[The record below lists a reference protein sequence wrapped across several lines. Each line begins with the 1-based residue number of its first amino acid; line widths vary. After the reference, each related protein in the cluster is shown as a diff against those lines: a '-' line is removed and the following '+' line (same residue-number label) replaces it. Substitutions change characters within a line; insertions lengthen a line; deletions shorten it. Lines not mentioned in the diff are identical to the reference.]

1 MSSFKALNIESD
13 IESDDEI
20 DDTKEIQIEEALKLY
35 QTALKYHSEG
45 PRSFAQAAEAY
56 KALFES
62 EIFNYTESLSE
73 FRRSALH
80 GDPDFDLLFQEDFDA
95 GPVQTAGGAD
105 SAPNTL
111 PQILHLSYKN
121 HGQFL
126 LEALHHE
133 LGTSQLS
140 SSTHAPLQ
148 FFAEALDKDDTDLD
162 LWSRAASVAAL
173 AGSSRIARFCLEAVL
188 EGDDEGLDSIMRLP
202 GLEEGFA
209 GQQLRELVEKLKDQL
224 SLALAPLSD
233 LRRKRLS
240 TAIKKRLAPL
250 TFAPLPAEVQLRKK
264 LQDAFDSPPF
274 QVTLTPISAT
284 WAHVGDAILT
294 EYIQGLQQRSE
305 KGPGAL
311 VALKLPRV
319 SAHEPGAIDMEVH
332 HGPGAEPESK
342 PDHQKDVGQDTREQ
356 PRTNAREDG
365 DSEMKDAE
373 DDTQTS
379 KPEAA
384 ANGDGAAIDQSERPG
399 GPSRKRSTDSAGLAE
414 TADGGRVRSKRIRA
428 RESVGDGALGTV
440 PDTSHQ
446 LYESG
451 FKTVF
456 EEADDWTFQM
466 INEILAKLGI
476 KSLGSSKKLRDV
488 LRNQGEPAGSRNTKL
503 ETAAKDLYL
512 ILQTCTPQ
520 AATVLTSGDSVDL
533 LGGASREAGL
543 NAFLGYTKSPGSQAS
558 SGPLLVDEGLL
569 SWSQRFEIGGPVKE
583 LLWSWL
589 QAMMRSRAMSTSE
602 NQTNSRSSY
611 LRHQWSED
619 LKRIVVQAI
628 VNADDLVY
636 QRLLEEATQLNSR
649 LLQAQ
654 ASGKELEL
662 DERETSMIEM
672 VQSVFELHLDV
683 YSLIRHP
690 TSSVDIST
698 QTLQRERLE
707 RWVLL
712 ARDAIAY
719 RSSCRKISSID
730 ELDFRHL
737 WASIFHLSVSEDTSQ
752 DYVVACIEELKTIA
766 GLLDIPV
773 IHLQN
778 NAIMPELSVEAAER
792 ELTKINMKDAF
803 MKVFQQ
809 DENDPVTV
817 IESLEPILESSCQ
830 GKSQQNNQNP
840 GRLEIADSQDNY
852 DSPSQPSD
860 LGNENEQI
868 AAQSRPGP
876 LQAMIQFVS
885 NANVSLRLSLWQRLR
900 QAYEAID
907 YPPKVVSCYLRSI
920 EILVEDMK
928 SAAYTEDAPEQRSA
942 ELLKWLRI
950 IDEIFVK
957 ILKSFG
963 MENIFECID
972 EDHMQ
977 SSLNA
982 IAELLW
988 LLNTTN
994 VYEDDLIRAGQ
1005 LSQPTFEG
1013 HPSPLHHTALAKLHE
1028 IQVRGWMLQW
1038 ILLDDAM
1045 KSNADLFPTPNED
1058 RFEYLRHLHYD
1069 FGIRGFCAASN
1080 KLFLRVF
1087 KDQLLRWFKDNDIA
1101 DVETRDR
1108 VLCQVLYDLY
1118 NLYCFTDP
1126 LDKTEHPN
1134 EYDPKHDPMDQKAAL
1149 KLLDFVMY
1157 QTRKV
1162 SLKDLHKTQLGA
1174 SIDVV
1179 HGHLARTK
1187 PAGADDL
1194 ALNRLKYMSFIKS
1207 PIRATDLYRCVKGV
1221 GELSTK
1227 PIPSKNARIASKGWY
1242 FLMGSLALNRFRSQ
1256 NQKRQAPVPTED
1268 LNIASAFFVQD
1279 LEFDSERWET
1289 WYLQALSYDYQ
1300 IDEMVAWSAEKV
1312 NRNDPDLI
1320 QHQRAA
1326 IHCYTMAVATAMRHA
1341 DSSEKT
1347 QDKIAQLFADFGMR
1361 IYASSRDPFAMQAFN
1376 FKEAET
1382 RFYSKFEITREA
1394 PFTPLLV
1401 SSAWKFAAG
1410 LFRRAINRRPDYWLN
1425 YYMLGKCLWKLLNV
1439 DSRSSNGTSSN
1450 NNGSKIST
1458 WPDTRYSFEKIVQ
1471 SSNVTSSVEVVDAF
1485 VRAIEELPEKKG
1497 SRDAILEPH
1506 YKLLSVLHKMVHT
1519 QKRTPNQAMEALQAT
1534 HYARQIP
1541 MPLSEDDDISDREEW
1556 DDYCLKVLKVIRQAD
1571 KSNWHHRMTARAARI
1586 HYGDPRPE
1594 DTFVSAIAAKN
1605 EFTQQIYTKTMQLQV
1620 WKPEYERLGR
1630 HFVYTTR
1637 YTTFFIQLLAETNDR
1652 AGMEALAKRVR
1663 RRNHEFYEHGKLW
1676 QNLCQ
1681 TYLKM
1686 LRKAARIPEGHED
1699 AVFKAINHE
1708 EWLVWAGKLETWCR
1722 KPENKSPVL
1731 EVLTEAI
1738 ELRRLNNNL
1747 MKATLIDDL
1756 IGDTYALLYQQV
1768 LPQLLAESGPA
1779 PTSETVQPP
1788 SGAAAAPERTNMM
1801 SMQNIMNMDGT
1812 SDQQGQTPA
1821 FQVLNLQS
1829 STQPQPSPAEPPITA
1844 AAPKTRLKG
1853 VGRRELMRKAD
1864 AAVTRPVAAPSTT
1877 NIPIRATPTPKSAP
1891 PAADATAGAAE
1902 DATKVKEEPEAEG
1915 EAEGEAE
1922 AEADGQDE
1930 QQEGAQET
1938 AEEGTQEETETGTGA
1953 AEPSAPASVHDSAD
1967 DESELSELDEDLD

>member
-1 MSSFKALNIESD
+1 MSAFKALNIESD
-13 IESDDEI
+13 VESDDEI
-20 DDTKEIQIEEALKLY
+20 DNTKEIQIEEALKLY

-45 PRSFAQAAEAY
+45 PRSFSQAAEAY

-95 GPVQTAGGAD
+95 GPVQAAGGAD

-140 SSTHAPLQ
+140 SSSDAPLQ
-148 FFAEALDKDDTDLD
+148 LFAEALDKDDTDLD

-173 AGSSRIARFCLEAVL
+173 AGSSRITRFCLEAVL

-209 GQQLRELVEKLKDQL
+209 GQQLRELVEKLKDEL

-240 TAIKKRLAPL
+240 AAIKKRLAPL

-294 EYIQGLQQRSE
+294 EYIQGLQQQTE
-305 KGPGAL
+305 TGPGAL
-311 VALKLPRV
+311 VALQLSRI
-319 SAHEPGAIDMEVH
+319 SAHESVPVNIEEPN
-332 HGPGAEPESK
+332 GPGGKPEAK
-342 PDHQKDVGQDTREQ
+342 PDFQHGDGQDTKEQ
-356 PRTNAREDG
+356 LQKIAAENG
-365 DSEMKDAE
+365 DSKMKDAG
-373 DDTQTS
+373 
-379 KPEAA
+379 AA
-384 ANGDGAAIDQSERPG
+384 TNGHGAAIDQSERPG
-399 GPSRKRSTDSAGLAE
+399 GPSRKRSTESAGLAE
-414 TADGGRVRSKRIRA
+414 TADSGRVRSKRIRA
-428 RESVGDGALGTV
+428 RESVGDNVLGTV

-446 LYESG
+446 LYESDI
-451 FKTVF
+451 TQY
-456 EEADDWTFQM
+456 EQADDWLFEITG
-466 INEILAKLGI
+466 EILAKLGI
-476 KSLGSSKKLRDV
+476 NSLGSPKKLRDV
-488 LRNQGEPAGSRNTKL
+488 LRSQGEFEESRNARL
-503 ETAAKDLYL
+503 DIAAKDLYSV
-512 ILQTCTPQ
+512 LQNCTPQ
-520 AATVLTSGDSVDL
+520 AATVLTSGDSIDL

-543 NAFLGYTKSPGSQAS
+543 NAFLGYTKSPGANS
-558 SGPLLVDEGLL
+558 STGPLLVDEGLL
-569 SWSQRFEIGGPVKE
+569 AWSQGIETGRPAKE

-589 QAMMRSRAMSTSE
+589 HAMMRSDGIST
-602 NQTNSRSSY
+602 NRDQTDQRSSY

-619 LKRIVVQAI
+619 LKRIIVQAI
-628 VNADDLVY
+628 VNADDLIY
-636 QRLLEEATQLNSR
+636 QRLSEETARLDSR

-654 ASGKELEL
+654 ASKTGIEL
-662 DERETSMIEM
+662 DEQETSMIEM

-712 ARDAIAY
+712 ARDAISY
-719 RSSCRKISSID
+719 RSSCKKTSSID

-737 WASIFHLSVSEDTSQ
+737 WSSIFHLSVSEDTSQ
-752 DYVVACIEELKTIA
+752 DYIVACIEELKTIA
-766 GLLDIPV
+766 GLLDIPAV
-773 IHLQN
+773 HLQN
-778 NAIMPELSVEAAER
+778 NAIMPELSVDAAQR

-830 GKSQQNNQNP
+830 GESQQNNRHS
-840 GRLEIADSQDNY
+840 GRLEVADSQADFDN
-852 DSPSQPSD
+852 SSQQSD
-860 LGNENEQI
+860 LGDENEQT
-868 AAQSRPGP
+868 AAQVRPGP

-900 QAYEAID
+900 QAYDAID

-957 ILKSFG
+957 ILKNFG
-963 MENIFECID
+963 LENMFECID
-972 EDHMQ
+972 EAHMR
-977 SSLNA
+977 SSLKA
-982 IAELLW
+982 IGELLW

-994 VYEDDLIRAGQ
+994 VYEDLIRVGQ
-1005 LSQPTFEG
+1005 LSQPTLEG
-1013 HPSPLHHTALAKLHE
+1013 RPSPVHHTVLAKLHE
-1028 IQVRGWMLQW
+1028 IQLRGWMVQW
-1038 ILLDDAM
+1038 LLLGDAM
-1045 KSNADLFPTPNED
+1045 ESNPEMFPNPNED
-1058 RFEYLRHLHYD
+1058 KFDYLRHLHHAS
-1069 FGIRGFCAASN
+1069 GVRGFCAASN
-1080 KLFLRVF
+1080 KLLLRVM
-1087 KDQLLRWFKDNDIA
+1087 KDQLLRWFKDSEIA
-1101 DVETRDR
+1101 DVDTRDT

-1118 NLYCFTDP
+1118 NLFCFTKP
-1126 LDKTEHPN
+1126 ADKADHPS
-1134 EYDPKHDPMDQKAAL
+1134 EYDPMDQKAAL
-1149 KLLDFVMY
+1149 KLLDFVTY

-1194 ALNRLKYMSFIKS
+1194 AFNRLKYMSFIKS
-1207 PIRATDLYRCVKGV
+1207 PIRDTDLYRCARGV
-1221 GELSTK
+1221 GALSTK
-1227 PIPSKNARIASKGWY
+1227 PVASKNARIASKGWY

-1279 LEFDSERWET
+1279 LEYDSERWET

-1326 IHCYTMAVATAMRHA
+1326 IHCYAMAVATAIRHA
-1341 DSSEKT
+1341 DSSDKT
-1347 QDKIAQLFADFGMR
+1347 QDKMAQLYADYGMR
-1361 IYASSRDPFAMQAFN
+1361 IYASTRDPFAMQVFT

-1382 RFYSKFEITREA
+1382 RFFSKHQVLREA
-1394 PFTPLLV
+1394 PFKPM
-1401 SSAWKFAAG
+1401 SENSAWNFAAG
-1410 LFRRAINRRPDYWLN
+1410 LFQRAINRRPDYWLN
-1425 YYMLGKCLWKLLNV
+1425 YYMLGKCRWKIQYRVYHSHLQVATEATLN
-1439 DSRSSNGTSSN
+1439 
-1450 NNGSKIST
+1450 
-1458 WPDTRYSFEKIVQ
+1458 
-1471 SSNVTSSVEVVDAF
+1471 AF
-1485 VRAIEELPEKKG
+1485 KRAIEELPEKRG

-1506 YKLLSVLHKMVHT
+1506 YKLLSVLHKMVHAKDGHMRSPYHAMVDL
-1519 QKRTPNQAMEALQAT
+1519 QITP
-1534 HYARQIP
+1534 YARQVP
-1541 MPLSEDDDISDREEW
+1541 MPPLSKHSLIMEGDHEAW

-1571 KSNWHHRMTARAARI
+1571 KSNWHHRMTARAAQI
-1586 HYGDPRPE
+1586 QYGDPRPE
-1594 DTFVSAIAAKN
+1594 EAFMSALAAKT
-1605 EFTQQIYTKTMQLQV
+1605 ELTQQIFTKTMQLQV

-1637 YTTFFIQLLAETNDR
+1637 YTTFFIELLAQTNDR

-1663 RRNHEFYEHGKLW
+1663 RRNHEFYQHAKLW
-1676 QNLCQ
+1676 QSLCQ

-1686 LRKAARIPEGHED
+1686 LRKAAKIPEGHED

-1708 EWLVWAGKLETWCR
+1708 EWLFWAGKLEVWCR
-1722 KPENKSPVL
+1722 TQGNTSPVY

-1768 LPQLLAESGPA
+1768 VPGLMAESGPA
-1779 PTSETVQPP
+1779 PMSETTQPQA
-1788 SGAAAAPERTNMM
+1788 GALAAPERTNMM
-1801 SMQNIMNMDGT
+1801 SMHNIMNMDGT
-1812 SDQQGQTPA
+1812 SDPQGQNPA
-1821 FQVLNLQS
+1821 FHVLNLQS
-1829 STQPQPSPAEPPITA
+1829 SAQPQPTPAEPPTTTA
-1844 AAPKTRLKG
+1844 GPKTRVKG

-1864 AAVTRPVAAPSTT
+1864 AAVTRPAAAASTT
-1877 NIPIRATPTPKSAP
+1877 NIPIRATPTPKSVP

-1902 DATKVKEEPEAEG
+1902 DREKVKEEPEAEG
-1915 EAEGEAE
+1915 EAEVEAE
-1922 AEADGQDE
+1922 AEAEAEGQDE
-1930 QQEGAQET
+1930 QQEAAQET

-1953 AEPSAPASVHDSAD
+1953 AEPSAPASGHDSAGDNAD
-1967 DESELSELDEDLD
+1967 DESELSDLDEDMDEPEEGNAEGFAKHNGAGPG